1 MKKMGHKKNYLLGF
15 ALLALLIHLLLIR
28 WETVDPISNEIAWVL
43 KQLPDVKAV
52 EYLDSL
58 KKS

>member
-1 MKKMGHKKNYLLGF
+1 MGHKKNYLLGF
-15 ALLALLIHLLLIR
+15 TLLALLIHLLLMR

>member
-1 MKKMGHKKNYLLGF
+1 MKKIGHRKNYLLGF
-15 ALLALLIHLLLIR
+15 ALLTFLIHLLLIR

-58 KKS
+58 KKI

>member
-1 MKKMGHKKNYLLGF
+1 L
-15 ALLALLIHLLLIR
+15 
-28 WETVDPISNEIAWVL
+28 VDPISNEIAWVL
-43 KQLPDVKAV
+43 KQLPDVKAL

>member
-1 MKKMGHKKNYLLGF
+1 MKKMGHKKNYLPGF

-28 WETVDPISNEIAWVL
+28 WESVDPISNEIAWVL
-43 KQLPDVKAV
+43 KQLPDVKAL